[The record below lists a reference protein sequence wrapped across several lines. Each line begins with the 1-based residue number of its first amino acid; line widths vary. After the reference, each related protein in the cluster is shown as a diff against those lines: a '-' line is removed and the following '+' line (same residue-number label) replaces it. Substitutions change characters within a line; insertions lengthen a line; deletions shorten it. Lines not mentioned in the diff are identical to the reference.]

1 MWFTIQFG
9 FLFLSKVALNLK
21 APLKYSSEWIKNI
34 ISSHNQKISSYL
46 AWTNIAN
53 SKKTKC
59 EEEYRGTP
67 LALLYTKRQSSFVHN
82 CFVILYRVFI
92 ANIRGRGHVSQ
103 NFTSPSSMQILP
115 WWRLLILK
123 KMCHDRLFSWSHC
136 IVSNIKT
143 LQKACHIFIIASL
156 KTSLITEKLAKV
168 YFSKSKA
175 SFRRELMDLSSP
187 K

>member
-1 MWFTIQFG
+1 M
-9 FLFLSKVALNLK
+9 
-21 APLKYSSEWIKNI
+21 
-34 ISSHNQKISSYL
+34 
-46 AWTNIAN
+46 
-53 SKKTKC
+53 
-59 EEEYRGTP
+59 
-67 LALLYTKRQSSFVHN
+67 YTKRQSSFVHN

-168 YFSKSKA
+168 NFSICLRRRPFTDVSFHPKSYFCCKFHNIFVKWILNMVEHEPYIFCQSKYKNRFEIFANLGNRPDSLQ
-175 SFRRELMDLSSP
+175 FWW
-187 K
+187 